1 MWKRPHFLSS
11 LKLFFCCCGETKN
24 TRGLKKNTEKRIY
37 RFFLATYVAREY
49 DITVARRALVPRE
62 SPGTHKNT
70 RIITY
75 SLVAAFLF
83 TF

>member
-1 MWKRPHFLSS
+1 M
-11 LKLFFCCCGETKN
+11 
-24 TRGLKKNTEKRIY
+24 EKRIY
-37 RFFLATYVAREY
+37 RFFLATKIAREY

>member
-1 MWKRPHFLSS
+1 MEKTSLFELFKITFFL
-11 LKLFFCCCGETKN
+11 LW
-24 TRGLKKNTEKRIY
+24 RDKKYERTPNMEKRIY
-37 RFFLATYVAREY
+37 RFFLATKIAREY

>member
-1 MWKRPHFLSS
+1 MARQKIREDSKKIRKKEYIDFFS
-11 LKLFFCCCGETKN
+11 LLM
-24 TRGLKKNTEKRIY
+24 
-37 RFFLATYVAREY
+37 YVAREY

>member
-11 LKLFFCCCGETKN
+11 IIITFFCCGETKN

-49 DITVARRALVPRE
+49 DITVAR
-62 SPGTHKNT
+62 
-70 RIITY
+70 
-75 SLVAAFLF
+75 
-83 TF
+83 

>member
-1 MWKRPHFLSS
+1 MEKTSLFELFKITFFL
-11 LKLFFCCCGETKN
+11 LW
-24 TRGLKKNTEKRIY
+24 RDKKYERTPNTEKRIY
-37 RFFLATYVAREY
+37 RFFLATYVARKY